1 MTTQEQ
7 KQERIVNVKNLR
19 PEKIQKSLLLQA
31 FLEKNMAGV
40 AGFEPAHTRIKTWCL
55 TAWRYPKYL
64 DDSYFNT
71 LLK

>member
-31 FLEKNMAGV
+31 FLEKNMERGQASAGINV
-40 AGFEPAHTRIKTWCL
+40 VTMIRFFVLMARTIK
-55 TAWRYPKYL
+55 
-64 DDSYFNT
+64 
-71 LLK
+71 